1 MSKGSA
7 KARQIKRA
15 NILLM
20 SHKKRSPKEIH
31 EFLGVNKKTIQII
44 KERYLQGGL
53 GEALSEKPRPG
64 APVKFAGRVRAKLTA
79 LACTEA
85 PEGHAKWS
93 LRLLSDRA
101 VELGFV
107 DEISHSSVGMVLKKT
122 RSSPI

>member
-1 MSKGSA
+1 M
-7 KARQIKRA
+7 
-15 NILLM
+15 
-20 SHKKRSPKEIH
+20 
-31 EFLGVNKKTIQII
+31 
-44 KERYLQGGL
+44 

-93 LRLLSDRA
+93 LRLLSDKA